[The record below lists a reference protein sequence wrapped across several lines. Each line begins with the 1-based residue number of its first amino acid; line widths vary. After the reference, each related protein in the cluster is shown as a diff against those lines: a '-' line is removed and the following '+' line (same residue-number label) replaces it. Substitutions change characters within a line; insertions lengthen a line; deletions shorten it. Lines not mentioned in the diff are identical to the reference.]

1 MKFRLIIDQNQE
13 EEIVATVKQ
22 RNSLVDYIQNLVEEN
37 ENEIVGYL
45 DNQIVKLNINSIE
58 CIFTQD
64 SKTYIAY
71 EDKGIYQIK
80 KRLYEIEKILP
91 PTFIRINKS
100 AIANTELIAKYI
112 TTITGSVN
120 VEFKSGY
127 TDYVSRRCFAEIKR
141 SYNLWTKM

>member
-1 MKFRLIIDQNQE
+1 MKFKLIIDQNQE

-22 RNSLVDYIQNLVEEN
+22 RNNLVDYIQNLVEKN
-37 ENEIVGYL
+37 EDEIIGYL
-45 DNQIVKLNINSIE
+45 NNQIIKLDIKSIE

-64 SKTYIAY
+64 NKAYVAY
-71 EDKGIYQIK
+71 EDKRIYQIK

-100 AIANTELIAKYI
+100 AIANTKLITKFI

-120 VEFKSGY
+120 VEFKRGY
-127 TDYVSRRCFAEIKR
+127 TDYVSRRCFAQIRR
-141 SYNLWTKM
+141 SYNVWTKM

>member
-1 MKFRLIIDQNQE
+1 MKFKLIIDQNQE
-13 EEIVATVKQ
+13 EEIVVTVKQ
-22 RNSLVDYIQNLVEEN
+22 RNSLVDYIQNLVEKN
-37 ENEIVGYL
+37 EDEIIGYL
-45 DNQIVKLNINSIE
+45 NNQIIRLDIKSIE

-64 SKTYIAY
+64 NKVYVAY
-71 EDKGIYQIK
+71 EDKRIYQIK
-80 KRLYEIEKILP
+80 RRLYEIEKILP

-100 AIANTELIAKYI
+100 AIANTKLIARYI
-112 TTITGSVN
+112 TTITGGVN

>member
-1 MKFRLIIDQNQE
+1 MKFKLIIDQNQE

-45 DNQIVKLNINSIE
+45 DNQIFKLNIISIE

-71 EDKGIYQIK
+71 KDKRIYQIK
-80 KRLYEIEKILP
+80 KHLYEIEKILP

-100 AIANTELIAKYI
+100 AIANTKFIEKYI
-112 TTITGSVN
+112 TTITGGVN

-127 TDYVSRRCFAEIKR
+127 TDYVSRRCFADIKR
-141 SYNLWTKM
+141 SYNL

>member
-1 MKFRLIIDQNQE
+1 MKFKLIIDQNQE

-45 DNQIVKLNINSIE
+45 DNQIVKLNIYSIE

-91 PTFIRINKS
+91 PAFIRINKS
-100 AIANTELIAKYI
+100 AIANTELITKYI

-141 SYNLWTKM
+141 SYNL

>member
-1 MKFRLIIDQNQE
+1 MKFKLIVDQNQE

-22 RNSLVDYIQNLVEEN
+22 RNALVDYIQNLVEEN
-37 ENEIVGYL
+37 DNEIIGYL
-45 DNQIVKLNINSIE
+45 DNQIVKLNINSVE
-58 CIFTQD
+58 CIFAQD

-71 EDKGIYQIK
+71 EDKRIYQIK
-80 KRLYEIEKILP
+80 KRLYEIESILP

-100 AIANTELIAKYI
+100 AIANTKLITKFI

-127 TDYVSRRCFAEIKR
+127 TDYVSRRCFAQIRR
-141 SYNLWTKM
+141 SYNL